1 MTPGPRV
8 AAGPNPDHP
17 HSHPCKRDTSVRL
30 SHRFLLGL
38 ALGAV
43 VAFITRALTDDLQL
57 AIGLG
62 VTVLVLVWL
71 GEFILDVFL

>member
-1 MTPGPRV
+1 M
-8 AAGPNPDHP
+8 
-17 HSHPCKRDTSVRL
+17 RL